1 MSADP
6 ATFEVPRVG
15 DGPAAGVWRNA
26 LLALALLLAAI
37 LVMYRETA
45 TAIVQIWSR
54 SDTFTHGFLVP
65 PIVLWLVWRQRAEL
79 ARLTPRSSAWG
90 LVPLAAAAVLWLLGN
105 LAAVN
110 AATQLALVTLLVS
123 AVPTVL
129 GWTVARAMMF
139 PLGFLYF
146 AVPLGEFLMP
156 TLMEWTADFT
166 ILALRA
172 SGIPVFREGLNFVIP
187 SGSWSVVEACSGVRY
202 LIASLTVG
210 TLFAYLNYRSHQRRW
225 IFVGV
230 SLLVPIVANWLRA
243 YLIVMLGHLSGNK
256 LAAGVDHLVYGW
268 AFFGVVILLMFMIG
282 ARWAEPEA
290 PAAPAKPAAR
300 PPIASRAAGAGWAVA
315 LLAAAVMAAPHAAEW
330 AINKADRE
338 AAVTLLPPQALAG
351 GWQLRA
357 QPVADWQ
364 PAFQNPSAQMKVA
377 YTREGQAVGVYV
389 GYYRNQNYERKLV
402 SSDNAL
408 VKTKDPAWGL
418 VAGSQRS
425 VASTAEGSPAMRSAE
440 LRAHASLLSNTGAG
454 LVAWQV
460 YWINGRYTAS
470 DHLAKIY
477 SALFRLLGRGDES
490 AVVILYANQEQPG
503 GAEPALRAFANGNLA
518 AIDAWLRQTKAAP

>member
-6 ATFEVPRVG
+6 TTLKTSAVG
-15 DGPAAGVWRNA
+15 APTPAVWRGA
-26 LLALALLLAAI
+26 SLALVLLLAVI
-37 LVMYRETA
+37 LLMYRETA
-45 TAIVQIWSR
+45 TAIVHIWSR
-54 SDTFTHGFLVP
+54 SETFTHGFLVP
-65 PIVLWLVWRQRAEL
+65 PIVLWLIWRQRGEL
-79 ARLTPRSSAWG
+79 ARLTPRPSAWG
-90 LVPLAAAAVLWLLGN
+90 LVPMTAAAVLWLLGN

-110 AATQLALVTLLVS
+110 AATQIALATLLVA

-129 GWTVARAMMF
+129 GWSVARTMMF

-156 TLMEWTADFT
+156 QLMEWTANFT
-166 ILALRA
+166 VLALRA

-210 TLFAYLNYRSHQRRW
+210 TLFAYLNYRSLNRRW

-230 SLLVPIVANWLRA
+230 SLLVPIIANWLRA

-268 AFFGVVILLMFMIG
+268 AFFGVVIMLMFMIG
-282 ARWAEPEA
+282 ARWAEPDA
-290 PAAPAKPAAR
+290 PVAPIKPETR
-300 PPIASRAAGAGWAVA
+300 PLAPMASRAGWAVA
-315 LLAAAVMAAPHAAEW
+315 LLAAVLAAAPHAAEW

-338 AAVTLLPPQALAG
+338 AAVKLVPPAALGG
-351 GWQLRA
+351 GWQLRE

-364 PAFQNPSAQMKVA
+364 PVFQNPSAQTNVA

-402 SSDNAL
+402 SSDNVL
-408 VKTKDPAWGL
+408 VKTKDRAWGL
-418 VAGSQRS
+418 VAGSQRN
-425 VASTAEGSPAMRSAE
+425 VGSTAQGMPDMRAAE
-440 LRAHASLLSNTGAG
+440 LRAQTSMLSNTGPG
-454 LVAWQV
+454 LVVWQV
-460 YWINGRYTAS
+460 YWIDGRFTAS
-470 DHLAKIY
+470 DQLAKIY
-477 SALFRLLGRGDES
+477 SALYRLLGRGDES
-490 AVVILYANQEQPG
+490 AVVILYASQEQPG